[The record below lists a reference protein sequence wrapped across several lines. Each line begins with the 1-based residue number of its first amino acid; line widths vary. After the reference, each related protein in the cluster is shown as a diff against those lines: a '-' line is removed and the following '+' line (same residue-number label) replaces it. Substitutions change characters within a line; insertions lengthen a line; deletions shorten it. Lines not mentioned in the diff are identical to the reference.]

1 MPGNQD
7 SAADDA
13 EGEDILPAEPQAAV
27 EPAPEWLVNFRRS
40 EHKRGFY
47 ISGDGYGVVFS
58 DRGSDVLVVSCDNLS
73 SAREDTIDRLPW
85 GYGFVA
91 KNGWSQL
98 GVMTFDADW
107 FRNDGL
113 LTYMQEL
120 GQSGFFRRFRKVVMT
135 GTSMGGVCSLRLRL
149 AGAGLHGDGLFAAID
164 AEKGP
169 GAVGNPLLVRAARG
183 LERTL
188 RRWCGGIRRRR
199 GGVSGL

>member
-73 SAREDTIDRLPW
+73 SAREDTIDRRDW
-85 GYGFVA
+85 DEVC
-91 KNGWSQL
+91 
-98 GVMTFDADW
+98 DAAHLTTAQ
-107 FRNDGL
+107 RKGL
-113 LTYMQEL
+113 LQ
-120 GQSGFFRRFRKVVMT
+120 
-135 GTSMGGVCSLRLRL
+135 
-149 AGAGLHGDGLFAAID
+149 
-164 AEKGP
+164 GP
-169 GAVGNPLLVRAARG
+169 ILNPYAFY
-183 LERTL
+183 E
-188 RRWCGGIRRRR
+188 
-199 GGVSGL
+199 